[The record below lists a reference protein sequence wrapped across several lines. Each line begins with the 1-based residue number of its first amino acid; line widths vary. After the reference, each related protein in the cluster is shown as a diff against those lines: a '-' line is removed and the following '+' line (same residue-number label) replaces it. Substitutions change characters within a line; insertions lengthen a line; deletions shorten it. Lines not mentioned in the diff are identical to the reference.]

1 MSRWRV
7 RKTTS
12 GFVILFGEPKWE
24 VRKPDGGLALKRFR
38 THAEAM
44 AAADRL
50 ARTVEVTLPRAHALP
65 TKRHTVQKNGLVIE
79 FERSR
84 SYPQLQP
91 SYLVVEPDERRP
103 LALALLALAEK
114 EEVERP

>member
-7 RKTTS
+7 RKTTN

-50 ARTVEVTLPRAHALP
+50 ARTVEVVLPRTHTLP
-65 TKRHTVQKNGLVIE
+65 TGRHVVQKDGLVIE
-79 FERSR
+79 YVRSQ
-84 SYPQLQP
+84 SQPQIKP
-91 SYLVVEPDERRP
+91 GHLVVEPWERRP
-103 LALALLALAEK
+103 LALALLALAER
-114 EEVERP
+114 EELP

>member
-1 MSRWRV
+1 M
-7 RKTTS
+7 
-12 GFVILFGEPKWE
+12 
-24 VRKPDGGLALKRFR
+24 
-38 THAEAM
+38 
-44 AAADRL
+44 
-50 ARTVEVTLPRAHALP
+50 
-65 TKRHTVQKNGLVIE
+65 QKNGLVIE